1 MMKTLRER
9 MQDAMDDYTDSIVWV
24 APDIEKGE
32 HGWEASE
39 HPRGKT
45 TEESNEGSFTFK
57 THGYS
62 AWQKQVLREAK
73 AKQKD
78 FEKNGGQKGVRYDA
92 KLEADAVT
100 EEQARALLQMAGGQY
115 EENKGNASGVPYQGP
130 KSFVKL
136 EGRFMPVPDSPPPI
150 KLRTMKECFKN
161 STDFVMEHSE
171 RYDYCEGYVFLPNLP
186 IPIHHAWVWDN
197 KTGTLIDPTLGWMPK
212 AQYWGVKFS
221 SAFLIANIVKNK
233 YYGLLMQG
241 DTPTD
246 LVLGNDSLYE
256 YRMEGA

>member
-1 MMKTLRER
+1 MTYTRAQ
-9 MQDAMDDYTDSIVWV
+9 MQQAMDDWLESVVWV
-24 APDIEKGE
+24 DVPLAKGE
-32 HGWEASE
+32 HGWEADE

-57 THGYS
+57 GRGYS
-62 AWQKQVLREAK
+62 STQKQWLAEAK
-73 AKQKD
+73 AKQKA

-100 EEQARALLQMAGGQY
+100 KEQARDLMY
-115 EENKGNASGVPYQGP
+115 RMSGLEDVKAQQDGSPYQGP
-130 KSFVKL
+130 KTFVKL
-136 EGRFMPVPDSPPPI
+136 EGTFMRVPDEPPPI

-161 STDFVMEHSE
+161 STDFVMEHSK
-171 RYDYCEGYVFLPNLP
+171 RYEYCEGYVFLPNLP

-197 KTGTLIDPTLGWMPK
+197 EKGHVIDPTLGWAPK

-221 SAFLIANIVKNK
+221 GEFLIANLVKQR

-241 DTPTD
+241 DSPTD
-246 LVLGNDSLYE
+246 LVMGNDELYQ
-256 YRMEGA
+256 YRMEGEG